1 MIVQSENEM
10 GMIPFFQLAKDM
22 QRQLELNVQAYNA
35 ITQKADDVQD
45 RWERGR
51 LMCVVTALTI
61 STAESREESILI
73 LHVEC
78 TQYVQ
83 QRLLTSSNL

>member
-10 GMIPFFQLAKDM
+10 GMIPFFQLANDM
-22 QRQLELNVQAYNA
+22 QRQLELNVQAYNS

-51 LMCVVTALTI
+51 LMCRDSIDDMTI
-61 STAESREESILI
+61 D
-73 LHVEC
+73 C
-78 TQYVQ
+78 
-83 QRLLTSSNL
+83 